1 VPKQNGTMKIEKDE
15 DERLTECTAPSSS
28 ALPCQFP
35 SLYPNLDGKPHQAG
49 SSRVADYFAVLGAGS
64 TLTRKQ
70 KVLGITG
77 VKSSTSSSSTLTTQ
91 HNEAEQ
97 QLEEECTRL
106 QRWYRE
112 ITNVILLGNDS
123 LLEELLVGRKEEQQ
137 QSPCPITSALLR
149 AEHDGYEVIRYT
161 RSNGAIYYNYNA
173 FSHDDS
179 ILNTSTQL
187 LDTTNSGNISYSMY
201 SNVSNSASSTINPE
215 EMIWEANIHSRY
227 GIRRDV
233 LLYRTGYTNNNNH
246 NSRMMLGGT
255 KSINKDMDGHT
266 KGMKRLGDVA
276 AALLAGK
283 SQQYLSPKQQLDPV
297 TSREGVVSSISSSSF
312 FVAYRRRLPDEDDLR
327 AIADIRIMY
336 LQLPMACF
344 SHDQFAQSTNVCVA
358 RETPGKASSRSSSI
372 SGVPDKRTLS
382 GILSW
387 RRSNTGNSRPESP
400 WNTVTNENETVRFQE
415 EEDRCQRNDIRG
427 KNESIADISRASL
440 VPLLQIIGVP
450 KGYDEVILPP
460 CLKEFKIQY
469 SRYGNQHAIPKIIE
483 IPPIEG
489 IMMESSNPYEA
500 PLLSSRHEQFLY
512 VPVLVIRRVRI
523 GEEERWHEDPGIT
536 EISMSYLNIDGNV
549 SVDLARITEI
559 DDEEDECLDSN
570 DR

>member
-1 VPKQNGTMKIEKDE
+1 VLRQHGTMKIDKDE

-35 SLYPNLDGKPHQAG
+35 SLYPDLDGKPHQAG
-49 SSRVADYFAVLGAGS
+49 SSRVADYFAVLGTGS

-70 KVLGITG
+70 KVLGTTTG
-77 VKSSTSSSSTLTTQ
+77 VKRTNSSSSSTLTT

-123 LLEELLVGRKEEQQ
+123 LLEELLVGRKEREQ
-137 QSPCPITSALLR
+137 QSPCPITSAILR

-161 RSNGAIYYNYNA
+161 RSNGAINYNYNA

-215 EMIWEANIHSRY
+215 EMIWEANLHSRY

-233 LLYRTGYTNNNNH
+233 LLYRTGHTNNHNH

-255 KSINKDMDGHT
+255 KSMNKDMDGHT

-276 AALLAGK
+276 AALLSGK
-283 SQQYLSPKQQLDPV
+283 SQQHLLLNQQIDSV
-297 TSREGVVSSISSSSF
+297 SSREGVVSSISSSSF
-312 FVAYRRRLPDEDDLR
+312 FLAYRRRLPDEDDLR

-336 LQLPMACF
+336 LQLPIACF
-344 SHDQFAQSTNVCVA
+344 SHEQFAQSTNVCMA
-358 RETPGKASSRSSSI
+358 HETPEKASSRSSSI

-382 GILSW
+382 GLLSW
-387 RRSNTGNSRPESP
+387 RRSNTGSSRPESP

-415 EEDRCQRNDIRG
+415 EEDRYQRND
-427 KNESIADISRASL
+427 KSIVDISKASL

-460 CLKEFKIQY
+460 CLKELKIQY
-469 SRYGNQHAIPKIIE
+469 SRYGNKHAIPKIIE
-483 IPPIEG
+483 IPPIDG
-489 IMMESSNPYEA
+489 TMLESSNPYEA
-500 PLLSSRHEQFLY
+500 PLSSSRQEQFMYIPL
-512 VPVLVIRRVRI
+512 LVIRRVRI
-523 GEEERWHEDPGIT
+523 GEEERWHEDPGII
-536 EISMSYLNIDGNV
+536 EMSMSYLNIDGNV
-549 SVDLARITEI
+549 SVDLTRITEI
-559 DDEEDECLDSN
+559 DDEEDECIDSN